1 MDLKSNIACQNC
13 DIIHELIPV
22 KINEVA
28 RCSRCGNTLYVKKL
42 TFVDRS
48 LALTL
53 GAFIMY
59 FPANFYPILTLS
71 VIGNTK
77 ANSLFTGVKELFNG
91 GYYFVSILV
100 FLTSIFLPLI
110 SITSLLYTMI
120 SFKFNIKLPYVSKI
134 FRIHEQINKWVMLE
148 VYMLGILVALTKLSS
163 IAKVSFGTG
172 LFCYIALLLLIIIS
186 SISYDSFVIWKKME
200 QWGK

>member
-1 MDLKSNIACQNC
+1 MDLKSNIACRNC
-13 DIIHELIPV
+13 DLIHELIPV

-53 GAFIMY
+53 SAFIMY

-186 SISYDSFVIWKKME
+186 SISYDNFVIWKKME